1 MPTHNQCTYTVYSAN
16 SDKLENIVEIENVQK
31 RSRWNQFYKWR
42 RWFKNSHKV
51 DPKSK
56 HYVSRFLAIKNHI
69 VHSLVNFI
77 AFSVSRKRQEKRSF
91 IVLFIVVI
99 TFLVCNSTRVVDNI
113 YFTIYPY
120 SREHVHFCQQ
130 QDK

>member
-1 MPTHNQCTYTVYSAN
+1 MTFN
-16 SDKLENIVEIENVQK
+16 
-31 RSRWNQFYKWR
+31 
-42 RWFKNSHKV
+42 HK
-51 DPKSK
+51 
-56 HYVSRFLAIKNHI
+56 II
-69 VHSLVNFI
+69 FI
-77 AFSVSRKRQEKRSF
+77 AFSVSRKRQEKKSF

-130 QDK
+130 QDKYLTIKQILFTDLIR